1 MRKAA
6 MRRSDRMKLLGSMVL
21 QFVWG
26 VLVAKVFVLLGHGFP
41 LFRWRSWVDATTWLY
56 ACGFAVI
63 WTAGFLYYHL
73 RKR

>member
-1 MRKAA
+1 

-41 LFRWRSWVDATTWLY
+41 LFL
-56 ACGFAVI
+56 AVV
-63 WTAGFLYYHL
+63 G
-73 RKR
+73 